1 MHKGKILLVSEQ
13 PITEVAA
20 FLERLGYAVKVAH
33 DVASAALSALEQ
45 RPDAVVWV
53 GMMGEEWQELKSVL
67 ADRFK
72 ILEVEEIQGLLAKN
86 GHHSNDPISWEEE
99 GRGRSGNGQVI
110 SSLVSELA
118 SSGATQEVLAS
129 AGDIEDGQGP
139 WKVLGMEDLACLLE
153 KQVRAGTPRLQH
165 FYTKVGNKLRRVE
178 VKDIRYIEVEGK
190 YSAIHVA
197 ERKYNVKASLKDL
210 LHKLPEQLF
219 VRVSRNYVVNVD
231 RIEHIDTFQY
241 TVRIGELEIPI
252 SRTYKENL
260 MQFIQLL

>member
-1 MHKGKILLVSEQ
+1 MHKGKLLLVSES
-13 PITEVAA
+13 PAEAVAA
-20 FLERLGYAVKVAH
+20 CLERSGFG
-33 DVASAALSALEQ
+33 VASATSIQDAALAALEHK
-45 RPDAVVWV
+45 PDGVLFLGRLGPEWDTVRGVLSERFRFVEIEEVCAEQASQLEGEWNAEDWLDGAMARNGHPSAVSSLAATGEVLETLAGGSEGEEGGRWKTVALGDLAYLIEKRLRV
-53 GMMGEEWQELKSVL
+53 GMPK
-67 ADRFK
+67 
-72 ILEVEEIQGLLAKN
+72 
-86 GHHSNDPISWEEE
+86 
-99 GRGRSGNGQVI
+99 
-110 SSLVSELA
+110 
-118 SSGATQEVLAS
+118 
-129 AGDIEDGQGP
+129 
-139 WKVLGMEDLACLLE
+139 
-153 KQVRAGTPRLQH
+153 LQH

-178 VKDIRYIEVEGK
+178 VKDIRFIEVEGK

-260 MQFIQLL
+260 MRFIQLL

>member
-13 PITEVAA
+13 PTSDVAG
-20 FLERLGYAVKVAH
+20 FLERSGYGVASAQC
-33 DVASAALSALEQ
+33 VASAALGALEH
-45 RPDAVVWV
+45 RPDAVVWIGV
-53 GMMGEEWQELKSVL
+53 MGEQWQDLRTVL

-72 ILEVEEIQGLLAKN
+72 ILEIEEIRAQSEVDELRNAKTVRLLENGTGGAASVN
-86 GHHSNDPISWEEE
+86 GH
-99 GRGRSGNGQVI
+99 

-118 SSGATQEVLAS
+118 TVEPTMEVLAG
-129 AGDIEDGQGP
+129 AGELEDGLGP
-139 WKVLGMEDLACLLE
+139 WRVLGLEDLACLLE
-153 KQVRAGTPRLQH
+153 KRLRVGLPRLQH

-210 LHKLPEQLF
+210 LLKLPEQVF

-260 MQFIQLL
+260 MRFIQLL

>member
-13 PITEVAA
+13 PTTEVAT
-20 FLERLGYAVKVAH
+20 FLERLGYGVAAAQC
-33 DVASAALSALEQ
+33 VASAALAALEH
-45 RPDAVVWV
+45 RPDAVVWIGAMGNQWKELRSVFGERFNMLELEEMPAEVSNPGV
-53 GMMGEEWQELKSVL
+53 GPAAVVANGEAYPGAAATGTVQATWVREWP
-67 ADRFK
+67 APDGA
-72 ILEVEEIQGLLAKN
+72 IEVF
-86 GHHSNDPISWEEE
+86 
-99 GRGRSGNGQVI
+99 SG
-110 SSLVSELA
+110 
-118 SSGATQEVLAS
+118 SGDL
-129 AGDIEDGQGP
+129 EDGVGP
-139 WKVLGMEDLACLLE
+139 WKVVGMEDLACLLE
-153 KQVRAGTPRLQH
+153 KQLRLGMPRLQH

-260 MQFIQLL
+260 MRFIQLL